1 MKWVHYGWGFLAG
14 AALASYLTLSCVP
27 TDAQSVPDL
36 IDAYAARYG
45 VPAWRAHKIARC
57 ESGYLN
63 VPNARGSGASG
74 VFQFMPR
81 TWAWA
86 APAAGW
92 AGYSVWDVEANVATA
107 LWLMARN
114 QWRHWRACGG

>member
-14 AALASYLTLSCVP
+14 AALASYLTLSCAPTNAQTVP
-27 TDAQSVPDL
+27 EL
-36 IDAYAARYG
+36 IDAYAGRYG
-45 VPAWRAHKIARC
+45 VHPGRARAIAWC
-57 ESGYLN
+57 ESRFLN

-81 TWAWA
+81 TWAWS

-92 AGYSVWDVEANVATA
+92 SGASVWDVEANVATA
-107 LWLMARN
+107 LWLMGRG
-114 QWRHWRACGG
+114 QYFHWRACL